1 MVKIIIVDENDNK
14 IGLKE
19 RGTLDNDND
28 IYRVSGLW
36 VVNSKGDILL
46 AQRGFLKTNHLGEWG
61 IAVSGTVE
69 ESESYEENIIKEA
82 EEEIG
87 LKDCNFIKSKKERV
101 RGKYNYF
108 RQLFLCTIDIDID
121 DFVIQEEELEGLR
134 WYTRDELRKE
144 LKETPEKFTFTVKE
158 FLEKY

>member
-1 MVKIIIVDENDNK
+1 MERIIIVNEDDNQ

-19 RGTLDNDND
+19 RGTLNDDGD

-36 VVNSKGDILL
+36 VVNLKGDILL
-46 AQRGFLKTNHLGEWG
+46 AQRGFSKTNHPGEWG
-61 IAVSGTVE
+61 VAVSGTVE
-69 ESESYEENIIKEA
+69 EGESYDENIIREA

-87 LKDCNFIKSKKERV
+87 LKGCEFIKGEKERV
-101 RGKYNYF
+101 KGKYNYF
-108 RQLFLCTIDIDID
+108 RQLFLCTVDMDID
-121 DFVIQEEELEGLR
+121 DFVIQKDELEGLK

-144 LKETPEKFTFTVKE
+144 LEETPEKFTFVVKE